1 MHFSIPDT
9 QELKDNHGGTYVGY
23 NIHINGAYHCTVRYR
38 QLHSFN
44 EQLKR
49 EYGSTH
55 LPHFPPK
62 KLLPLSPPQLE
73 ERRILLEKYIQTL
86 TQDPDIGDCNIFKGF
101 LLSAQQETQ
110 NAVQE
115 DIDLDV
121 YMMNW
126 HKVTVRVNTTDSTD
140 TVLLEIAKEI
150 NLPEELVCYF
160 CLYLVKKVEADI
172 KMERRLQNFEAPFL
186 SQKAADSSHCIVIR
200 KSYWEPSYDED
211 ILSNKIALNLLY
223 VQAVSDVEQGWV
235 ITNKQTKRQ
244 LATLQ
249 SKGSKQEYLQLV
261 RTLRHYGYIQFEPCV
276 CNYPEPNTRVVI
288 SIGGKEINFRI
299 PASNNQVKEGS
310 FRITRIRCWRIIT
323 SNANNQEENSSPHLL
338 ELSFEYLLSKDK
350 LQWITVK
357 SDQAVLMSVCLQG
370 MVEEL
375 LSKRNGI
382 KFKKQPEQGIRRC
395 SWSYMKR
402 DGSSY
407 EISVSRSS
415 SSEGIV
421 DNEEDYSR
429 RLNKSRDHVR
439 KEKFSSYSVKPSGR
453 TSSGSLSPES
463 LMENDVFEGI
473 GDDDL

>member
-49 EYGSTH
+49 EYGSTY

-73 ERRILLEKYIQTL
+73 ERRVLLEKYIQML
-86 TQDPDIGDCNIFKGF
+86 
-101 LLSAQQETQ
+101 
-110 NAVQE
+110 
-115 DIDLDV
+115 
-121 YMMNW
+121 
-126 HKVTVRVNTTDSTD
+126 
-140 TVLLEIAKEI
+140 
-150 NLPEELVCYF
+150 
-160 CLYLVKKVEADI
+160 
-172 KMERRLQNFEAPFL
+172 ERRLQNFEAPFL

-200 KSYWEPSYDED
+200 KSYWDPGYDED

-223 VQAVSDVEQGWV
+223 VQAMSDVEQGWV
-235 ITNKQTKRQ
+235 IANKQTKRQ

-261 RTLRHYGYIQFEPCV
+261 RTLRHYGYIQFEPCI
-276 CNYPEPNTRVVI
+276 CNYPEPNTQVVI

-323 SNANNQEENSSPHLL
+323 SNTNNQEENSSQHLL

-375 LSKRNGI
+375 LSKRNGL
-382 KFKKQPEQGIRRC
+382 KFKKQSEQGSRHC

-439 KEKFSSYSVKPSGR
+439 KEKFSSYFVKPSGR
-453 TSSGSLSPES
+453 SSSGSLSPES

>member
-9 QELKDNHGGTYVGY
+9 LELKDSNGGTYMGY
-23 NIHINGAYHCTVRYR
+23 NIHINGAYHCTIRYK

-44 EQLKR
+44 EQLKK
-49 EYGSTH
+49 EYKSVR
-55 LPHFPPK
+55 LPQFPPK

-86 TQDPDIGDCNIFKGF
+86 SQDPDIGDCNIFRGF

-110 NAVQE
+110 NATQAN
-115 DIDLDV
+115 IDLDV
-121 YMMNW
+121 YTMNW
-126 HKVTVRVNTTDSTD
+126 HKVTVRVNTTDATD

-150 NLPEELVCYF
+150 NLHEELLCYF
-160 CLYLVKKVEADI
+160 CLYLVKKDGTDI
-172 KMERRLQNFEAPFL
+172 KMERRLQNFEAPSL
-186 SQKAADSSHCIVIR
+186 SLKAAGSSHCIVIR
-200 KSYWEPSYDED
+200 KSYWDSSYDED
-211 ILSNKIALNLLY
+211 LYIDKVALNLLY
-223 VQAVSDVEQGWV
+223 VQAVSDVELGWV
-235 ITNKQTKRQ
+235 ITNKQIRRQ

-249 SKGSKQEYLQLV
+249 SKGSKQEYMQLV
-261 RTLRHYGYIQFEPCV
+261 RTLKHYGYIQFEPCV
-276 CNYPEPNTRVVI
+276 CNYPEPNTQVI
-288 SIGGKEINFRI
+288 ISAGGKELNFRI
-299 PASNNQVKEGS
+299 SNVSNQVKEGS
-310 FRITRIRCWRIIT
+310 FRITRIRCWRILT
-323 SNANNQEENSSPHLL
+323 SNADKQQENNCPHL
-338 ELSFEYLLSKDK
+338 EFSFEYLLNKDK
-350 LQWITVK
+350 LQWITIE

-375 LSKRNGI
+375 LSKKNGV
-382 KFKKQPEQGIRRC
+382 KFKKQPEQGGRHC

-421 DNEEDYSR
+421 DNEEEHSKR
-429 RLNKSRDHVR
+429 TNKTRDHVR
-439 KEKFSSYSVKPSGR
+439 KEKLYSAKQSGCS
-453 TSSGSLSPES
+453 SSGSMSPES